1 LAKIFSLENLNNV
14 LGSFLNSFRRFPFTL
29 VCSLLATFCF
39 IRLAAADGE
48 PNNEIVKYA
57 LTFLIGVPLLFSA
70 EIFEERKRLPQYL
83 VIGLA
88 VAFLLFFYFFDMPKL
103 VEIGENKLFTIKY
116 AALVLIFHLLI
127 SVSPYL
133 FQNNVSGFW
142 QYNKTLFITIL
153 TAFLYTFTLSAGLV
167 LAISGIQNLF
177 DIKLDNDWY
186 VYIWFGIN
194 GFFNTLIFTS
204 KIPKLNEMDI
214 DTSFPIGLKYFTQYV
229 LLPLVAIYLG
239 ILIAYEAKIVIAWS
253 LPKGWVSLMVL
264 ASAIF
269 GILAFLLIFP
279 LKEANKWIQ
288 SYTKIY
294 YWILLPLVGLMMV
307 AVYVRIKQY
316 GLTEPRYF
324 VALLAVWLLGISLYF
339 SISKVDNIKMIP
351 LSLLLVGLFGIY
363 APFNAFHS
371 SRINQLGRMEA
382 VLEKNNLLKN
392 GKISVPVKIKL
403 DSVDQDKLYA
413 ALDYLAENQPQTLK
427 KFLSEKQFSDLI
439 AENNPYNRSNLLF
452 KMTGF
457 PGKNFHFVSKYFSV
471 KDRGYIT
478 LSKADFLV
486 EDALYF
492 DKNNEGFKQY
502 NFEENPFSVKLE
514 NNSFILKLSKSENVV
529 FDLSSLKTLDAGD
542 IEMEKLTF
550 EKENLNWK
558 FRLLI
563 KNGNSTSGRIDHV
576 DWQLFLTRK

>member
-1 LAKIFSLENLNNV
+1 MAKIFSLENLNNV

-39 IRLAAADGE
+39 IRLATADGE

-88 VAFLLFFYFFDMPKL
+88 FTFLLFFYFFDMPKL

-116 AALVLIFHLLI
+116 AALVLIFHLLV

-239 ILIAYEAKIVIAWS
+239 ILIAYEAKIAIAWS

-339 SISKVDNIKMIP
+339 SISRVDNIKMIP

-363 APFNAFHS
+363 APFNAFYS

-382 VLEKNNLLKN
+382 VLTKNNLLKN
-392 GKISVPVKIKL
+392 GKISVPANMKL
-403 DSVDQDKLYA
+403 DSVDQDKIYA
-413 ALDYLAENQPQTLK
+413 ALDYLAGNQPQTLK
-427 KFLSEKQFSDLI
+427 KFLSEKQFKVLK
-439 AENNPYNRSNLLF
+439 AEKKEYNRSHLVF
-452 KMTGF
+452 KMAGF
-457 PGKNFHFVSKYFSV
+457 PERNSFNIDKYFSV
-471 KDRGYIT
+471 KEVDYIS
-478 LSKADFLV
+478 LNKADFLV
-486 EDALYF
+486 KDALYVDRNNEENKEYKIEDESF
-492 DKNNEGFKQY
+492 TVKLDKNNF
-502 NFEENPFSVKLE
+502 V
-514 NNSFILKLSKSENVV
+514 LKINKNETVN
-529 FDLSSLKTLDAGD
+529 FDLNTLKGLDSNELDG
-542 IEMEKLTF
+542 KSLTF
-550 EKENLNWK
+550 ENESSKWK

-563 KNGNSTSGRIDHV
+563 KNGNSSNGVLQHV